1 MIHHSRGQPFGGAV
15 RVLDLR
21 LAILCAEGPRLS
33 LLHPANAGESRK
45 KKRKTRLPAAEAAQ
59 KWGLRPRVAVNAGI
73 QVHSNC
79 LSAGPMRLPAAQ
91 GPSCPRCPR
100 CAAFYSAGGGAT
112 MAPGSRRQTSSAQ
125 KITGEHPRADRENA
139 AVSGVL

>member
-45 KKRKTRLPAAEAAQ
+45 KSEKRGCQQR
-59 KWGLRPRVAVNAGI
+59 RP
-73 QVHSNC
+73 
-79 LSAGPMRLPAAQ
+79 
-91 GPSCPRCPR
+91 PRNGVYGR
-100 CAAFYSAGGGAT
+100 E
-112 MAPGSRRQTSSAQ
+112 SR
-125 KITGEHPRADRENA
+125 
-139 AVSGVL
+139 